1 MITSHTIKPFRRFG
15 VVVSESLWI
24 NGMPYFT
31 AKAIAEWLE
40 LKRGAES
47 VDQIIRRNPYIL
59 RFSKQINVLIEE
71 EYGQGTKDIDRPFK
85 LKGQCPLQ
93 TPENAFILD
102 FISKNQVKTS
112 ETFTCPCLEEKSKS
126 KGKRKRK
133 VTLTVFDP
141 IGLQLITMESHS
153 KKAIQY
159 KIAVAKVIWA
169 IYNAKMAELNPEQE
183 SAERILELWA
193 NAPQGSKKYFMEL
206 YEKKTGKSRP
216 TAFRDVKAFQKGESP
231 VDKKWKNCMKPAIS
245 GDIEL
250 RIRELFFENP
260 SRPAKEIWKMIGAPK
275 KPSYYSVKVFVRK
288 LRKELRDG
296 LEFTKESGK

>member
-1 MITSHTIKPFRRFG
+1 MIVSHTIKPFRRFG

-40 LKRGAES
+40 LKGGAEA
-47 VDQIIRRNPYIL
+47 VDQIIRRNPYIS
-59 RFSKQINVLIEE
+59 RFSKKIVVMAEE
-71 EYGQGTKDIDRPFK
+71 DYGKEIQEKDRPFK

-93 TPENAFILD
+93 NPENAFILE
-102 FISKNQVKTS
+102 FLSKNQVKMN
-112 ETFTCPCLEEKSKS
+112 ETFTCPCLDEKSKS

-133 VTLTVFDP
+133 ITLTVFDP

-153 KKAIQY
+153 KKAIEY

-169 IYNAKMAELNPEQE
+169 IYNAKLAELNPEQE
-183 SAERILELWA
+183 SADRILELWA

-216 TAFRDVKAFQKGESP
+216 TAYRDLKAFQKGESP
-231 VDKKWKNCMKPAIS
+231 IDKKWKNCIKPAIS
-245 GDIEL
+245 GDTEL
-250 RIRELFFENP
+250 RIRELFIENP
-260 SRPAKEIWKMIGAPK
+260 SRPAKELWKMIGSPK
-275 KPSYYSVKVFVRK
+275 KPSYYNVKVFVRK
-288 LRKELRDG
+288 LRNELGDG
-296 LEFTKESGK
+296 LEFTNESEK